1 MDDAV
6 KDTEQLTEIGGETE
20 SACRVGTDLKV
31 GEMADKKSELEGILE
46 ELEKNLQGTAKENME
61 YIESRFSS
69 MELLT
74 KASLEELSENIN
86 LSAAGLQERLSET
99 DF

>member
-1 MDDAV
+1 
-6 KDTEQLTEIGGETE
+6 
-20 SACRVGTDLKV
+20 
-31 GEMADKKSELEGILE
+31 MADKKSELEGILE

-74 KASLEELSENIN
+74 KASLEELSETIN
-86 LSAAGLQERLSET
+86 LSAAGLAGTAVGSPCA